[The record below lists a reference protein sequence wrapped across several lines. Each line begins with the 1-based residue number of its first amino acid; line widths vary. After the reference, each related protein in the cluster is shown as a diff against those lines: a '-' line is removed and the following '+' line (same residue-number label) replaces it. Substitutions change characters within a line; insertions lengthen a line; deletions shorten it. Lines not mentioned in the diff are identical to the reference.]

1 MYPPSTNNST
11 QSVQSTQKNSLITPS
26 KSSTA
31 GASSTQ
37 STNGG
42 NFKKDILPHRKVLI
56 LGAVCISI
64 IAIILTYKIS
74 SEKRLLLENQAEL
87 LVRAGRTEE
96 EISTDRKIIEAL
108 NNAKLA
114 SLGALASSTNP
125 FDPSPKDSIS
135 DRFSKDVFATYL
147 KYEKDGVLPDG
158 DALIQNFEYL
168 DVNDVDKNKYSL
180 AFMNIFEPTTKDEIK
195 NYGNT
200 LAKTYLDTIS
210 PVDRDVMKYQTDIN
224 AMVPIYKAVGENLL
238 RVRTPSAVASTHLQ
252 LANQYLK
259 QADAFVLVGGQVK
272 DPVRALLGLK
282 VIREGIP
289 VQVEMFTNIKKYLTD
304 NGIVYEANEPGNF
317 WNVGT
322 TTISIQ
328 Q

>member
-1 MYPPSTNNST
+1 MYPSSPNTT
-11 QSVQSTQKNSLITPS
+11 S
-26 KSSTA
+26 K
-31 GASSTQ
+31 
-37 STNGG
+37 
-42 NFKKDILPHRKVLI
+42 KEILPHRKVLI

-64 IAIILTYKIS
+64 IAIVLTYKIS
-74 SEKRLLLENQAEL
+74 SEKRLILEKQADL
-87 LVRAGRTEE
+87 SVTAGRTEE
-96 EISTDRKIIEAL
+96 ELEIERKIITAL

-114 SLGALASSTNP
+114 SLGALASSSNP
-125 FDPSPKDSIS
+125 FEPTPKDSIS

-147 KYEKDGVLPDG
+147 RYEKDGVLPDG

-168 DVNDVDKNKYSL
+168 DVNDIDKNKYSL

-195 NYGNT
+195 NYGNIF
-200 LAKTYLDTIS
+200 AKTYLNTIA
-210 PVDRDVMKYQTDIN
+210 PVDRDVMRYQTDIN
-224 AMVPIYKAVGENLL
+224 AMVPIYKAIGENLL
-238 RVRTPSAVASTHLQ
+238 KIPTPSAVASVHLQ
-252 LANQYLK
+252 LVNQYLK

-289 VQVEMFTNIKKYLTD
+289 IQVEMFTNIKMYLND